1 MKTLLVIVSAA
12 AIFLFAG
19 ATANGQIAEPQKEQM
34 PVITPTINLTVEQGH
49 IIKEILLKE
58 GNVQKLPADVNISL
72 GASMPQTITT
82 HSFPPEVYGK
92 VPQVKSHTFFVKD
105 NKVVIV
111 DPKDNT
117 IADIIE

>member
-12 AIFLFAG
+12 AVFLFAG
-19 ATANGQIAEPQKEQM
+19 ATANGQIGEPKKEQT

-49 IIKEILLKE
+49 IIKEILLKD
-58 GNVQKLPADVNISL
+58 GNAQKLPANVDISMGL
-72 GASMPQTITT
+72 VPQTITT
-82 HSFPPEVYGK
+82 HSFPPEVSGK

-111 DPKDNT
+111 DPKNNT
-117 IADIIE
+117 IADII